1 MLAHFYRVRQYILE
15 RSNTDQP
22 QKWLGILMKRLA
34 LRSHLA
40 RTYRLRQ
47 DEVGL
52 LSTAG
57 SRTDRG

>member
-1 MLAHFYRVRQYILE
+1 MAPVG
-15 RSNTDQP
+15 SMDP
-22 QKWLGILMKRLA
+22 QEKWLGILMKRLA

-47 DEVGL
+47 DEFGP